1 MDICHR
7 RMTLVGIYAKNMID
21 LASKTVISVLCLNTI
36 DDLAR
41 HRGRLRRRLERAQHR
56 QQLQGREG
64 RQGRAACGPCCWS
77 WLLGRSGRKALL
89 QGFAWI
95 CRVWGSRDR
104 FFLQVFDPSNFV
116 VNWHALSSRFSVVVF
131 FSQAA
136 CSSRPARPV
145 ARKPNKLR
153 YLQLRWSLI
162 TRCAAEADR
171 RSWMLL
177 AVGLL
182 LVSWLHLLS
191 GDFMGGPQVEFGH
204 IWKLQKKVC
213 LIRIGD
219 V

>member
-77 WLLGRSGRKALL
+77 WLLGRSGQKALL

-104 FFLQVFDPSNFV
+104 FFFRSSIQATSWWIDMRWVLVFQ
-116 VNWHALSSRFSVVVF
+116 LLF

-162 TRCAAEADR
+162 TRCAAEADC

-191 GDFMGGPQVEFGH
+191 GGFIGGPQVEFGH

-213 LIRIGD
+213 LIRIGH

>member
-1 MDICHR
+1 
-7 RMTLVGIYAKNMID
+7 MTWQGIEGGYAGDSSERSTGNSYR
-21 LASKTVISVLCLNTI
+21 A
-36 DDLAR
+36 
-41 HRGRLRRRLERAQHR
+41 ERAD
-56 QQLQGREG
+56 
-64 RQGRAACGPCCWS
+64 RAGQRVGLVVGAGYWAD
-77 WLLGRSGRKALL
+77 LGRKHCCRDLHGSAGFGDPGIVFFFRSSIQATSWWIDMRWVLVFQLL
-89 QGFAWI
+89 
-95 CRVWGSRDR
+95 
-104 FFLQVFDPSNFV
+104 
-116 VNWHALSSRFSVVVF
+116 F

-177 AVGLL
+177 VVGLL

-191 GDFMGGPQVEFGH
+191 GGFIGGPQVEFGH

-213 LIRIGD
+213 LIRIGH

>member
-1 MDICHR
+1 
-7 RMTLVGIYAKNMID
+7 MTWQGIEGGYAGDSSERSTGNSYR
-21 LASKTVISVLCLNTI
+21 A
-36 DDLAR
+36 
-41 HRGRLRRRLERAQHR
+41 ERADRAGQRVGLVVGAGYWADLGGKHCCR
-56 QQLQGREG
+56 DLHGSAGFGDPGIVFSSGLRSKQLR
-64 RQGRAACGPCCWS
+64 
-77 WLLGRSGRKALL
+77 
-89 QGFAWI
+89 
-95 CRVWGSRDR
+95 
-104 FFLQVFDPSNFV
+104 
-116 VNWHALSSRFSVVVF
+116 VNWHALSSRFSVVF

-204 IWKLQKKVC
+204 IGNSKRKC
-213 LIRIGD
+213 A
-219 V
+219 